1 MKKRSKSSGNWLRE
15 HFQDEYVKRAHKE
28 GLRSRAIFKLEQ
40 LDARDRLLKT
50 GAVVVDL
57 GAAPGGWSQY
67 ARSRIGASGRV
78 IATDILAMPD
88 LPGVEFFRGDFT
100 EPTVFDAILNALA
113 GTPVD
118 LVISDMSPNIS
129 GIGISDQAKGMYLAE
144 LALEFALKTLRPG
157 GHFLAKLFQGQ
168 GFPEFQ
174 RRLRLHFGQVAV
186 RKPDASRA
194 RSRELYLVAKDFR
207 GGVVTP

>member
-1 MKKRSKSSGNWLRE
+1 MKKRSKSSNQWLRE

-40 LDARDRLLKT
+40 LDARERLIKP

-67 ARSRIGASGRV
+67 AHTRVGRTGRV
-78 IATDILAMPD
+78 IATDILPMPA
-88 LPGVEFFRGDFT
+88 LPGIEFFLGDFT
-100 EPTVFDAILNALA
+100 EPAVLEAILTALA
-113 GTPVD
+113 GARVD
-118 LVISDMSPNIS
+118 LVISDMAPNIS
-129 GIGISDQAKGMYLAE
+129 GIGVSDQAKAMYLAE
-144 LALEFALKTLRPG
+144 LALDFALKTLKPG
-157 GHFLAKLFQGQ
+157 GSFLVKVFQGE

-174 RRLRLHFGQVAV
+174 RRLRLHFEQVVV

-194 RSRELYLVAKDFR
+194 RSREQYLVGKGFCGELR
-207 GGVVTP
+207 G